1 MSGTS
6 DLPTLLASLA
16 PVVSPEVYVFLS
28 RPQAAYGDGVELAP
42 IATFS
47 EEEGLTLVVPQERA
61 DAAGEDYDGEFG
73 LISLSVHS
81 DLQAVG
87 LTAAIAAALSER
99 GISANI
105 VAAFYHDHIFVPLS
119 RIDEAVSALLELAA
133 SNQP

>member
-1 MSGTS
+1 MSGIS
-6 DLPTLLASLA
+6 DLSILLASLS
-16 PVVSPEVYVFLS
+16 PVVSPDVYVFLS
-28 RPQAAYGDGVELAP
+28 RPLATYGVGVELDP

-47 EEEGLTLVVPQERA
+47 ENEGLTLVVRKERA
-61 DAAGEDYDGEFG
+61 DAAGERYDGEYG

-87 LTAAIAAALSER
+87 LTAAIAGALSER

-119 RIDEAVSALLELAA
+119 RVGDAVTALSQLAA
-133 SNQP
+133 RNQT

>member
-16 PVVSPEVYVFLS
+16 PVVSPQVYVFLS
-28 RPQAAYGDGVELAP
+28 RPAATYGVGVDLHP
-42 IATFS
+42 IATFA
-47 EEEGLTLVVPQERA
+47 EKEGLTLIVPKERA
-61 DAAGEDYDGEFG
+61 DTAGEDYDGEYA

-87 LTAAIAAALSER
+87 LTAAIANALSEC

-105 VAAFYHDHIFVPLS
+105 VAAFYHDHVFVPLS
-119 RIDEAVSALLELAA
+119 RVDDAVTALLNLATN
-133 SNQP
+133 SQR

>member
-6 DLPTLLASLA
+6 DLPTLLATLA
-16 PVVSPEVYVFLS
+16 PVVSPQVYVFLS
-28 RPQAAYGDGVELAP
+28 RPLATYGVGVELDP

-47 EEEGLTLVVPQERA
+47 EKEGLTLIVPKERA
-61 DAAGEDYDGEFG
+61 DRAGEDYDGEYA

-87 LTAAIAAALSER
+87 LTAAIAGALSER

-105 VAAFYHDHIFVPLS
+105 VAAFYHDHIFVPWSRVDDAVTALS
-119 RIDEAVSALLELAA
+119 QLAA
-133 SNQP
+133 DNQP